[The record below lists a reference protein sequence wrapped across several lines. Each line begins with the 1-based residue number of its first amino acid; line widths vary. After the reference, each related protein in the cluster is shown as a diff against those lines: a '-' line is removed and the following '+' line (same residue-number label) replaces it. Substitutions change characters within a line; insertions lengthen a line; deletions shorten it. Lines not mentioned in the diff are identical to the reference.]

1 MREAGAVMTRILI
14 VEDHALV
21 REAMAH
27 TLARLEPGTTCVE
40 TSGSEGALAVLE
52 QDSDW
57 DLAVVDLML
66 PDLSGFSLLGVLAK
80 RFPEIPTVV
89 VSALDDPASLHRA
102 MRAGA
107 SGFVSKSSCGEELR
121 QAVRTVLE
129 GGVAM
134 PHDRPPTAP
143 RGKQSLA
150 ERFRLTAGQSR
161 VAELLAQGQTNREIA
176 DLLGLSEGT
185 VKVHVSA
192 ILRAM
197 NVRNRAQALVALTRS
212 QVR

>member
-1 MREAGAVMTRILI
+1 MTRILI

-21 REAMAH
+21 REAMAQ
-27 TLARLEPGTTCVE
+27 TLARLEPDTVCVE
-40 TSGSEGALAVLE
+40 VPGSEDALAVLE
-52 QDSDW
+52 RDADW
-57 DLAVVDLML
+57 DLAIVDLML

-80 RFPEIPTVV
+80 RFPEIPTIV

-107 SGFVSKSSCGEELR
+107 SGFVSKSSSGEDLR
-121 QAVRTVLE
+121 QAVRTVLD
-129 GGVAM
+129 GGVCV
-134 PHDRPPTAP
+134 PEGLLGNAP
-143 RGKQSLA
+143 RRKPSIA
-150 ERFRLTAGQSR
+150 ERFRLTAAQSR
-161 VAELLAQGQTNREIA
+161 VAELLSQGKTNREIT

-197 NVRNRAQALVALTRS
+197 NVRNRAQALVTLTRPGS
-212 QVR
+212 R